1 MCRRWLLLGDEGLL
15 LRTRLGNRRQ
25 WRACTWPHVD
35 GTRPR
40 VVDRRPGTSRR
51 RSRYSAELLLL
62 RAALLLLLLPT
73 TATLAAA
80 AVVPGAV
87 PVASPPGVGAG
98 RLRGLLRGLG
108 GGDESSGRRRLL
120 VRQGELLQDENLA
133 GVEEGG
139 EGPIATKQGTDVGEA
154 FVEAAVHVE
163 DEGAVGDDFPEGAEV
178 VGHLLEVATV
188 LGDGEVALDEVAEP
202 RLKLDGAYLP
212 VPKEL
217 GLNSELGVSGS
228 ASLGGDDLGEVVGE
242 GAEDLGL
249 DDAIHPIPI
258 LGGNRGAEVDMIL
271 EGELADGQ

>member
-51 RSRYSAELLLL
+51 RSRSGAGLM
-62 RAALLLLLLPT
+62 LLLPAA
-73 TATLAAA
+73 ATLAAA
-80 AVVPGAV
+80 AAVPGAV
-87 PVASPPGVGAG
+87 PVASPPGVGPE

-108 GGDESSGRRRLL
+108 GGGESSDRRRLL
-120 VRQGELLQDENLA
+120 VRQGELLQDEVLA

-139 EGPIATKQGTDVGEA
+139 EGPSATKQGTDVGEA

-202 RLKLDGAYLP
+202 HLKLDGAYLP

-217 GLNSELGVSGS
+217 GLNSELGVPGS
-228 ASLGGDDLGEVVGE
+228 AALGGDDLGEVVGE

-258 LGGNRGAEVDMIL
+258 LGGNRGVEVDMIL
-271 EGELADGQ
+271 EGELAEGQ